1 MSFPFI
7 PPRGKEEEAIK
18 EYRSNIREQ
27 TPYVGGAAVAAAAAL
42 AAPEIAALG
51 SVAAPAVSGVAST
64 IANGAAKI
72 PWSTTL
78 KSSAAIGAGVGTY
91 EAVKGATDAVNETV
105 KETLDS
111 TSFKLIMGVA
121 AIIVASRF
129 FSK

>member
-1 MSFPFI
+1 MSFAFT
-7 PPRGKEEEAIK
+7 PPPGREEEAIQ
-18 EYRSNIREQ
+18 EYRSNIRQER
-27 TPYVGGAAVAAAAAL
+27 PYVAGAAVAAAAAV
-42 AAPEIAALG
+42 AAPEIVALG

-78 KSSAAIGAGVGTY
+78 KSSAAIGAGVGAY
-91 EAVKGATDAVNETV
+91 RAVKGASDAV

-111 TSFKLIMGVA
+111 TSFKVIIGVVA
-121 AIIVASRF
+121 LIVASRF

>member
-7 PPRGKEEEAIK
+7 PPRGKEEEAIQ
-18 EYRSNIREQ
+18 EYRSNIRQER
-27 TPYVGGAAVAAAAAL
+27 PYVAGAAVAAAAAV

-51 SVAAPAVSGVAST
+51 SIAAPTVSSVANT
-64 IANGAAKI
+64 VANGAAKI

-78 KSSAAIGAGVGTY
+78 KSSAAIGAGVGAY
-91 EAVKGATDAVNETV
+91 EAVKGASDAV

-111 TSFKLIMGVA
+111 TSFKVIIGVVAIM
-121 AIIVASRF
+121 VASRF